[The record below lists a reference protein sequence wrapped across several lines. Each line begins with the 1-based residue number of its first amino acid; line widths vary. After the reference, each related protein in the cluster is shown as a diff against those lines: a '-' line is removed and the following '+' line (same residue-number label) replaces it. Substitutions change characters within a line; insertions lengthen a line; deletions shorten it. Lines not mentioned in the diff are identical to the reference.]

1 MELVNT
7 NKGPRSYCCQILIK
21 FPFEWFLPVGIK
33 AIVVAC
39 LFWLLESFI
48 LLLSLDGKAHQF
60 SSIFLLSF

>member
-7 NKGPRSYCCQILIK
+7 NKGPRSCCCQILIK
-21 FPFEWFLPVGIK
+21 FSFEWFLLLGIK
-33 AIVVAC
+33 VIVVAC

-60 SSIFLLSF
+60 LSIFLLPF